1 MEYFQKNKYIKIILI
16 NKHKIIIIIKIFHI
30 LILILF
36 LINKYANN
44 SSKFVIK
51 DNNIDSY
58 TKFNKIF
65 LFTYIFNYH
74 INSFYFNVT
83 YIKYYYS
90 FRFNKAKIEYN
101 IGVYDNS
108 KNLILP
114 SDLSLYSNIH
124 LLCRFNIM
132 NSDEY
137 IYSLPNIDN
146 NKYFQCIEFYNINEN
161 MNFGIKIYFL
171 ENGKNNQQLDIDFS
185 NENLKLFK
193 IIINYNDN
201 IFNPIFTQ
209 NEYMSALEKI
219 NKKRTYEKYKL
230 QKSYFQYPYFNLKRN
245 IAFNNNK
252 WFYSNIYNHYFCYC
266 KGEKCLI
273 YEITQK
279 CKYNFYHNVIDNNR
293 YIYRKTEYL
302 FSDFIFAE
310 QSSDDTFPVFQTMA
324 RRSTHVHYI
333 TENAEIF
340 KNYCMNIRKCQTII
354 RIDRETYPLFGDFLE
369 NYLTLLLKT
378 KVVVSGK
385 VQAVNLISKLF
396 YVIDYITYISV
407 GHGIC
412 YFKDFLY
419 GENRLYGIKM
429 NDKILIPPSKKIISI
444 AKKYGW
450 KDKNII
456 KLNLPRWDRFNNY
469 NESISNNSIF
479 IMFTWRRILLS
490 KPVSTYY
497 YDNITRLLVNYKL
510 IKYLEKYNIT
520 LYFTFH
526 RLLLHKFQTSMISRK
541 NKFLKFIQQN
551 EISDILA
558 HTDLVISDFSS
569 IIFDIMYRRKPF
581 IIYIPDANDEHLE
594 DIYNKEYVDLI
605 NMMKNGTI
613 KFKNKF
619 FDFNDVINKII
630 YYISNNFKLERKLEK
645 FYDSFELNKEGKII
659 NTFIKYLNNL
669 N

>member
-1 MEYFQKNKYIKIILI
+1 M
-16 NKHKIIIIIKIFHI
+16 
-30 LILILF
+30 
-36 LINKYANN
+36 
-44 SSKFVIK
+44 
-51 DNNIDSY
+51 
-58 TKFNKIF
+58 
-65 LFTYIFNYH
+65 
-74 INSFYFNVT
+74 
-83 YIKYYYS
+83 
-90 FRFNKAKIEYN
+90 
-101 IGVYDNS
+101 
-108 KNLILP
+108 
-114 SDLSLYSNIH
+114 
-124 LLCRFNIM
+124 
-132 NSDEY
+132 
-137 IYSLPNIDN
+137 
-146 NKYFQCIEFYNINEN
+146 
-161 MNFGIKIYFL
+161 
-171 ENGKNNQQLDIDFS
+171 
-185 NENLKLFK
+185 
-193 IIINYNDN
+193 
-201 IFNPIFTQ
+201 
-209 NEYMSALEKI
+209 
-219 NKKRTYEKYKL
+219 
-230 QKSYFQYPYFNLKRN
+230 
-245 IAFNNNK
+245 
-252 WFYSNIYNHYFCYC
+252 
-266 KGEKCLI
+266 
-273 YEITQK
+273 
-279 CKYNFYHNVIDNNR
+279 
-293 YIYRKTEYL
+293 
-302 FSDFIFAE
+302 
-310 QSSDDTFPVFQTMA
+310 
-324 RRSTHVHYI
+324 HYI
-333 TENAEIF
+333 TENAEIY

-497 YDNITRLLVNYKL
+497 YDNITGLLVNNKL

-630 YYISNNFKLERKLEK
+630 YYISNNFKLERKLDK
-645 FYDSFELNKEGKII
+645 FYDSFELNKEGQII